1 MRRGGLVAALV
12 GVLLAPAAPSVA
24 AGEDCPPSGGVTV
37 SRSPAREG
45 DFHFTGG
52 GWGHGVGMSQ
62 YGARG
67 AALLGCGPGQILK
80 AYFPGTTVADTPGTR
95 RIRVSLSTSAASLSV
110 RTLAGAV
117 PWRLC
122 ADGRC
127 RTVASQPG
135 GAEWRVRVLADG
147 SYRLV
152 DGATVRWRGG
162 DAGRL
167 LKASLGPRPWGERIV
182 RLGSG
187 ARYRWGTLEL
197 DSVRA
202 TDARAYVNLA
212 LPLERYLYGL
222 GEMPSSWP
230 TAALRAQAVAGRTYA
245 LRRVQAHHGDRPGC
259 RCDVYATTVDQAYV
273 GYDKEA
279 EPGGYG
285 ARWVAAVQAT
295 GGRTLRW
302 RGETAQVFY
311 SSSHGG
317 WSESSLFVWGGDV
330 PYLRAVDDRRWEVA
344 SGNPLSSWTRSY
356 GAGALGSLL
365 GVGTVRRV
373 ELPAPRGAGDRVGDP
388 SRGYGGVRVVGT
400 TGTRVLSGDA
410 VRQRLGLPSTL
421 FRAGP
426 VASR

>member
-1 MRRGGLVAALV
+1 MRRGGLVVALAV
-12 GVLLAPAAPSVA
+12 VLSLPPVPPAAA
-24 AGEDCPPSGGVTV
+24 AEDCPPPGGVTL
-37 SRSPAREG
+37 SRPRADDG

-67 AALLGCGPGQILK
+67 AALLGCGSGQILR
-80 AYFPGTTVADTPGTR
+80 AYFPGTRVADTAPR
-95 RIRVSLSTSAASLSV
+95 RIRVSLSTSASSLAV

-135 GAEWRVRVLADG
+135 GVEWKARVRADG
-147 SYRLV
+147 SYLLR
-152 DGATVRWRGG
+152 DGETVRWRGG
-162 DAGRL
+162 DAGRR
-167 LKASLGPRPWGERIV
+167 LKASLGAGRWGERIV

-202 TDARAYVNLA
+202 VRARAYVNLA

-222 GEMPSSWP
+222 AEMPSSWP
-230 TAALRAQAVAGRTYA
+230 AAALRAQAVAGRTYA
-245 LRRVQAHHGDRPGC
+245 LRRVQTHRGDRPGC
-259 RCDVYATTVDQAYV
+259 RCDVYATTVDQVYA

-279 EPGGYG
+279 EPGGHG
-285 ARWVAAVQAT
+285 ARWVAAVRAT
-295 GGRTLRW
+295 DGRALRW
-302 RGETAQVFY
+302 HGETAQAFY
-311 SSSHGG
+311 ASSHGG
-317 WSESSLFVWGGDV
+317 WSESSRFVWGGDV
-330 PYLRAVDDRRWEVA
+330 PYLRAVDDRRWEAA
-344 SGNPLSSWTRSY
+344 SGNPRTSWSRAYDART
-356 GAGALGSLL
+356 LGSLL

-373 ELPAPRGAGDRVGDP
+373 RLPAPRGAGGRVGDP

-400 TGTRVLSGDA
+400 TGRRTFSGDA
-410 VRQRLGLPSTL
+410 VRRRLGLHSTL